1 MIHQLTGS
9 LLDVCCLNFLLGTY
23 EQVKGMKE
31 EKTVRYRNTV
41 ESYAMNSTHV
51 KGLVYQ
57 HVRVHRT

>member
-31 EKTVRYRNTV
+31 EKTARILCY
-41 ESYAMNSTHV
+41 E
-51 KGLVYQ
+51 
-57 HVRVHRT
+57 